1 MSISGFLLVIVTG
14 FLLGLSGV
22 MIFKKIS
29 LRYGIL
35 NQKGMPLVGGAVTVL
50 VFTILS
56 AVFVYPVFTRELKG
70 LIISSLLMFVFGVID
85 DWHELSVPA
94 KFTAQIIATAVMM
107 AFGIKAQIV
116 YIGNAFNAAVT
127 FLWVIGITN
136 AFNHLDVSD
145 GLAAGAAVMV
155 SASLFI
161 VASINNDVSAALLS
175 LVLVASLLACLIYNF
190 PPAKIYMG
198 NSGSH
203 FLGFLIAGI
212 ALAISYAPLHRKIA
226 LLSPVV
232 ILGLP
237 IFDTAFLILARLLK
251 RKMPFNKSDDHLALR
266 FIAGG
271 YSKKKTLLAMLVLC
285 FLFCLFGVLLSQV
298 SNIAGAFLLLG
309 MAVIIMIFLRKLRS
323 MKQRQ
328 SAAYG

>member
-1 MSISGFLLVIVTG
+1 
-14 FLLGLSGV
+14 
-22 MIFKKIS
+22 
-29 LRYGIL
+29 
-35 NQKGMPLVGGAVTVL
+35 
-50 VFTILS
+50 
-56 AVFVYPVFTRELKG
+56 
-70 LIISSLLMFVFGVID
+70 
-85 DWHELSVPA
+85 
-94 KFTAQIIATAVMM
+94 
-107 AFGIKAQIV
+107 
-116 YIGNAFNAAVT
+116 
-127 FLWVIGITN
+127 
-136 AFNHLDVSD
+136 
-145 GLAAGAAVMV
+145 
-155 SASLFI
+155 
-161 VASINNDVSAALLS
+161 
-175 LVLVASLLACLIYNF
+175 
-190 PPAKIYMG
+190 MG